1 MVPRKKFTV
10 DLRKEM
16 QKKEYGPRICYVS
29 QDLADFTQLVCD
41 VRDLLHHSLPG
52 NSEMGSH
59 SHSPPCLISLGREG
73 MRWAAGVQILT
84 IYSSTV

>member
-16 QKKEYGPRICYVS
+16 QKREYGPKICYVS
-29 QDLADFTQLVCD
+29 QDLADLIQLVCD
-41 VRDLLHHSLPG
+41 VRELLHHSLPE

-59 SHSPPCLISLGREG
+59 SHCPPCFISLGREG

-84 IYSSTV
+84 IYSSTI